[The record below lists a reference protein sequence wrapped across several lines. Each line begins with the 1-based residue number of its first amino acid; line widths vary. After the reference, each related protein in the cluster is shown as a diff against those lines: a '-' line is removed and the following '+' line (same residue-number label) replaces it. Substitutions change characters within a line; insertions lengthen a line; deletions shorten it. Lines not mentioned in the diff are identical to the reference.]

1 VAIVP
6 LWPSTSTKIKLLER
20 VPLFEGLSPQ
30 QLGQIAHLADEVEVA
45 AKKRLTSEGETGREL
60 FVIIEGT
67 AVVRTPKGR
76 TVTLGPGQFF
86 GEMSLIDGGPRSA
99 TVEATT
105 PMRLLVV
112 GHREFW
118 ELLAKAPL
126 ISKRIMRVLSY
137 RLREADAA
145 FSPCC

>member
-1 VAIVP
+1 VP
-6 LWPSTSTKIKLLER
+6 LWPSSSTKVKLFER
-20 VPLFEGLSPQ
+20 VPLFEGLSGQ
-30 QLGQIAHLADEVEVA
+30 QLGQIAHLADEVEVP

-60 FVIIEGT
+60 FVIIEGN
-67 AVVRTPKGR
+67 AVVRTSKGR
-76 TVTLGPGQFF
+76 TVTLGPGEFF

-118 ELLAKAPL
+118 ELLSKAPL
-126 ISKRIMRVLSY
+126 ISKRVMRALSQ

-145 FSPCC
+145 FSPCS